1 MGSMMDDL
9 MEGARVLRAT
19 CRIFKKTVKTA
30 GRVIT
35 SEPVRRTARELK
47 EKTKALAEQAG
58 ETLQQRMSQDQAEL
72 SRRPAGKPQA
82 KAGGKHAGSSKRQAC
97 VAVQQDD
104 ADEWQS
110 YFSGLDDYYA

>member
-72 SRRPAGKPQA
+72 SRRQTGKPQA
-82 KAGGKHAGSSKRQAC
+82 KAGSRRADKRQAC

-104 ADEWQS
+104 ADEWQL
-110 YFSGLDDYYA
+110 YFSDLDDFYA